1 MDVLYLDFDG
11 TLHPNDAWYEYG
23 MRQPRLR
30 APGHKLFESVPVLE
44 AAIAPYPALQL
55 VLSTSWVQTFG
66 LEGTREFLPEALR
79 SRVIGAT
86 YDLDSPDAWRFF
98 RMRRY
103 DQIAVDVAK
112 RRPLRWIA
120 IDDDAIGWPQNELEA
135 LVYTPPKLGLACPV
149 AKELLRDRLATRFR

>member
-11 TLHPNDAWYEYG
+11 TLHPDDVWYEHG

-30 APGHKLFESVPVLE
+30 AAGHKLFESVPVLV

-66 LEGTREFLPEALR
+66 FERTREFLPEALQ

-86 YDLDSPDAWRFF
+86 YDLESPDAWRFS

-103 DQIAVDVAK
+103 DQIAADVA
-112 RRPLRWIA
+112 RRKPRWLA
-120 IDDDAIGWPQNELEA
+120 IDDDALGWPQSELEA
-135 LVYTPPKLGLACPV
+135 LVYTPPKLGLACPD
-149 AKELLRDRLATRFR
+149 AQGLLRDRLVARFS